1 MAIKK
6 QTLNQ
11 SIDQGTTFSKQ
22 IIVYQTDGTTVQNL
36 TGYTVSSQ
44 LRKNYTSTAYTTIL
58 ATIQTPA
65 TNGVI
70 VISLTAVQTA
80 ALKSGRYVY
89 DLQITAADST
99 VTRIIEGVITLRPEV
114 TK

>member
-1 MAIKK
+1 MASI
-6 QTLNQ
+6 LNQ
-11 SIDQGTTFSKQ
+11 VIDQGATYSKQ
-22 IIVYQTDGTTVQNL
+22 ITVYENDGTTIQNL
-36 TGYTVSSQ
+36 TAYTATSQ
-44 LRKNYTSTAYTTIL
+44 LRRNYTSTAYTTIL

-65 TNGVI
+65 TNGII

-99 VTRIIEGVITLRPEV
+99 VIRVIEGVITIRPEV

>member
-1 MAIKK
+1 MASI
-6 QTLNQ
+6 LNQ
-11 SIDQGTTFSKQ
+11 NIDQGSTYSKS
-22 IIVYQTDGTTVQNL
+22 ITVYENDGTTIQNL
-36 TGYTVSSQ
+36 TGYTAASQ
-44 LRKNYTSTAYTTIL
+44 LRKNYTSTASTTIL
-58 ATIQTPA
+58 ATIQTPP
-65 TNGVI
+65 TGGII

-99 VTRIIEGVITLRPEV
+99 VTIVIEGVITIRPEV

>member
-1 MAIKK
+1 MATI
-6 QTLNQ
+6 LNQ
-11 SIDQGTTFSKQ
+11 NIDQGSTYSKP
-22 IIVYQTDGTTVQNL
+22 ITVYQDDGTTIQNL
-36 TGYTVSSQ
+36 TGYTASSQ

-58 ATIQTPA
+58 ATIQSPA

-70 VISLTAVQTA
+70 VISMTAVQTA

-89 DLQITAADST
+89 DVQITAADAT
-99 VTRIIEGVITLRPEV
+99 VTRVREGVITIRPEV

>member
-1 MAIKK
+1 MASI
-6 QTLNQ
+6 LNQ
-11 SIDQGTTFSKQ
+11 VIDQGATYSKQ
-22 IIVYQTDGTTVQNL
+22 ITVYENDGTTIQNL
-36 TGYTVSSQ
+36 TGYTATSQ
-44 LRKNYTSTAYTTIL
+44 LRRNYTSTAYTTIL

-89 DLQITAADST
+89 DLQITAADET
-99 VTRIIEGVITLRPEV
+99 VTRVIEGVITIRPEV

>member
-44 LRKNYTSTAYTTIL
+44 LRKNYTSTAYTTISVSNSSPTNGIL
-58 ATIQTPA
+58 VMSLTPA
-65 TNGVI
+65 
-70 VISLTAVQTA
+70 ATA
-80 ALKSGRYVY
+80 ALKPGRYVY
-89 DLQITAADST
+89 DVEVTAADAT
-99 VTRIIEGVITLRPEV
+99 VTRAVEGVITINPEV

>member
-1 MAIKK
+1 MASI
-6 QTLNQ
+6 LNQ
-11 SIDQGTTFSKQ
+11 VIDQGATFSKQ
-22 IIVYQTDGTTVQNL
+22 ITVYETDGTTIQNL
-36 TGYTVSSQ
+36 TGYTVTSQ
-44 LRKNYTSTAYTTIL
+44 LRKNYTSTSYTTIN
-58 ATIQTPA
+58 ATNNSP

-70 VISLTAVQTA
+70 VMSLTAVQTA

-89 DLQITAADST
+89 DLQIAAADGT

>member
-1 MAIKK
+1 MAI
-6 QTLNQ
+6 LNLQ
-11 SIDQGTTFSKQ
+11 IDQGSTFSKQ
-22 IIVYQTDGTTVQNL
+22 ITVYQTDGTTIQNL
-36 TGYTVSSQ
+36 TGYTIASQ
-44 LRKNYTSTAYTTIL
+44 VRKNYTSTNFVTIN
-58 ATIQTPA
+58 ATNNDP

-70 VISLTAVQTA
+70 VMSLTATATA
-80 ALKSGRYVY
+80 ALKAGRYVY

>member
-22 IIVYQTDGTTVQNL
+22 IIVYLTDGTTVANL
-36 TGYTVSSQ
+36 TNYTVSSQ
-44 LRKNYTSTAYTTIL
+44 LRKNYTSTAYTTIGV
-58 ATIQTPA
+58 TNSSP
-65 TNGVI
+65 TNGILVM
-70 VISLTAVQTA
+70 SLAPAVTA

-89 DLQITAADST
+89 DIEVTAADAT
-99 VTRIIEGVITLRPEV
+99 VTRAVEGVITINPEV

>member
-1 MAIKK
+1 MASI
-6 QTLNQ
+6 LNQ
-11 SIDQGTTFSKQ
+11 NIDQGSTYSKS
-22 IIVYQTDGTTVQNL
+22 ITVYQNDGTTIQNL

-44 LRKNYTSTAYTTIL
+44 LRKNYTSTAYTTIN
-58 ATIQTPA
+58 A
-65 TNGVI
+65 TNNSPTNGII
-70 VISLTAVQTA
+70 VMSLTAVQTA

-99 VTRIIEGVITLRPEV
+99 VTRVIEGVITIRPEV

>member
-1 MAIKK
+1 MASI
-6 QTLNQ
+6 LNQ
-11 SIDQGTTFSKQ
+11 IIDQGSTYSKQ
-22 IIVYQTDGTTVQNL
+22 ITVYQTDGTTIQNL
-36 TGYTVSSQ
+36 TGYTATSQ

-89 DLQITAADST
+89 DLQITAADET

>member
-1 MAIKK
+1 MASI
-6 QTLNQ
+6 LNQ
-11 SIDQGTTFSKQ
+11 IIDQGTTFSKQ
-22 IIVYQTDGTTVQNL
+22 ITVYETDGTTIQNL

-44 LRKNYTSTAYTTIL
+44 LRKNYTSTAFTTIN
-58 ATIQTPA
+58 A
-65 TNGVI
+65 TNNSPTNGII
-70 VISLTAVQTA
+70 VMSLTAVQTA

-99 VTRIIEGVITLRPEV
+99 VTRVIEGVITIRPEV

>member
-1 MAIKK
+1 MASI
-6 QTLNQ
+6 LNQ
-11 SIDQGTTFSKQ
+11 VIDQGTTFSKS
-22 IIVYQTDGTTVQNL
+22 ITVYQTDGATVQNL

-44 LRKNYTSTAYTTIL
+44 LRKNYTSSASTTINASINNAAGGL
-58 ATIQTPA
+58 
-65 TNGVI
+65 I
-70 VISLTAVQTA
+70 VMSLTAVQTA

-99 VTRIIEGVITLRPEV
+99 VTRVIEGVITLRPEV

>member
-1 MAIKK
+1 MASI
-6 QTLNQ
+6 LNQ
-11 SIDQGTTFSKQ
+11 VIDQGSTYSKS
-22 IIVYQTDGTTVQNL
+22 ITIYETDGTTIQNL
-36 TGYTVSSQ
+36 TGYTATSQ

-99 VTRIIEGVITLRPEV
+99 VIRVIEGVITIRPEV

>member
-1 MAIKK
+1 MASI
-6 QTLNQ
+6 LNQ
-11 SIDQGTTFSKQ
+11 NIDQGSTYSKS
-22 IIVYQTDGTTVQNL
+22 ITVYENDGTTIQNL
-36 TGYTVSSQ
+36 TGYTATSQ

-65 TNGVI
+65 TNGII
-70 VISLTAVQTA
+70 VMSLTAVQTA

-89 DLQITAADST
+89 DLQITAADAT
-99 VTRIIEGVITLRPEV
+99 VTRIIEGVITIRPEV